1 MVPREAGRVAT
12 IFRDAF
18 NDLYERR
25 GFGPIVADES
35 VGRVIAET
43 YLVHD
48 PDHCLVVEY
57 DGRLAGSAFLHPRA
71 TVAGIGPVTVD
82 PSLHG
87 RGLGRALV
95 GGLCE
100 RADRL
105 GIASTRLIQDAFNE
119 NSYALYARLGF
130 RPQRVLARASFLPGR
145 GPAVRETRVA
155 AAADLAN
162 IAALEEDLLGFSRRR
177 DYELLRR
184 VGEVLVLDGRGG
196 IEGWAG
202 RIVRGS
208 VAVLGPVLS
217 RSFEGM
223 RRLVDEG
230 SSELPAGTEIRILLP
245 AESPEVLEFLA
256 PRELEVH
263 SLCNYMVR
271 GSFSGIRG
279 HYVPTLFPESG

>member
-1 MVPREAGRVAT
+1 MRAREVMRVASV
-12 IFRDAF
+12 FRDSF

-25 GFGPIVADES
+25 GFGPIVADVS

-48 PDHCLVVEY
+48 PEHCLVVEC
-57 DGRLAGSAFLHPRA
+57 DGRVAGSAFLHPRGA
-71 TVAGIGPVTVD
+71 VAGIGPVTID
-82 PSLHG
+82 PRMQG

-95 GGLCE
+95 GALCE

-105 GIASTRLIQDAFNE
+105 AISSTRLIQDAFNE
-119 NSYALYARLGF
+119 TSFALYARLGF
-130 RPQRVLARASFLPGR
+130 RPHRVLSRASFLPG
-145 GPAVRETRVA
+145 PAPAMRETRA
-155 AAADLAN
+155 ACAADLDA

-184 VGEVLVLDGRGG
+184 VGDLSVLPGVGG
-196 IEGWAG
+196 VEGWCG

-217 RSFEGM
+217 RSFDGM
-223 RRLVDEG
+223 RRLIDEG
-230 SSELPAGTEIRILLP
+230 SSNLAAGTEVRLLVP
-245 AESPEVLEFLA
+245 ADIPGALEMLA
-256 PRELEVH
+256 PRGLEVH

-271 GSFSGIRG
+271 GSFGGIRG
-279 HYVPTLFPESG
+279 CYVPTLFPESG